1 MSTQPSSTNL
11 QPSSTILMALVAA
24 LLLSGMPQAEA
35 KQPCSAAMP
44 SSSNGKWWSY
54 RIIDGRKCWYEGK
67 PGLSKDLLA
76 WSEKVSAEESP
87 KADAPLSRKE
97 FVNAVSA
104 KRRDPLDAQAWAP
117 KDAVPPWAPEE
128 AVQART
134 PNYIPE
140 TFDALWSARIWLL
153 NR

>member
-1 MSTQPSSTNL
+1 MSTQPSSTTL
-11 QPSSTILMALVAA
+11 TALVAV
-24 LLLSGMPQAEA
+24 LLLGMPQAEA
-35 KQPCSAAMP
+35 KQQCSAAMP
-44 SSSNGKWWSY
+44 SGSSGKWWSY

-67 PGLSKDLLA
+67 PGLSKNLLG
-76 WSEKVSAEESP
+76 WSEKDSAEASP
-87 KADAPLSRKE
+87 GTSAQLSRKE
-97 FVNAVSA
+97 FVDAVSA
-104 KRRDPLDAQAWAP
+104 KRRAPLDAQAWAP

-134 PNYIPE
+134 PNYVPD